1 MGFYMSLS
9 DAKKRLLLKI
19 LMRGMAVFAAGSLL
33 AIFTGYIDGDVTSLI
48 IADALMLSVWATDE
62 LRWRKKSQ

>member
-1 MGFYMSLS
+1 MLHTSIN
-9 DAKKRLLLKI
+9 KRFLLKL
-19 LMRGMAVFAAGSLL
+19 LMRGMAVFAACSLL

>member
-1 MGFYMSLS
+1 MGINMKIRTQSRHLM
-9 DAKKRLLLKI
+9 LKL

>member
-1 MGFYMSLS
+1 MSLS